1 MKGSRAETQV
11 VWTGWDRAQAPQQ
24 KVLQTSQN
32 SQPQGNAA
40 ACICRGDLES
50 VCVRSIQA
58 NPRQKKPGRPKLGD
72 KLSRPWVS
80 EMGGGPVAVWSH

>member
-58 NPRQKKPGRPKLGD
+58 NPRQKKTRQAQTG
-72 KLSRPWVS
+72 
-80 EMGGGPVAVWSH
+80 